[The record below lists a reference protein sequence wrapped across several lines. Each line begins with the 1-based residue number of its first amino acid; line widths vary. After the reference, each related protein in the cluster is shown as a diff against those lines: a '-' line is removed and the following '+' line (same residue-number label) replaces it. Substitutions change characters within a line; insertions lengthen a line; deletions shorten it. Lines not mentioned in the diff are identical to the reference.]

1 MKGPSDADR
10 VRRRRILRVLGAVGT
25 VGVAGCLGDD
35 GDESDDDT
43 GTDDSGDDD
52 PETTDDGDEPDDTT
66 DDDSEEG
73 PDDSDDT
80 ADDEDPDDSEDAE
93 DLLPSEVDFEPEEGW
108 NDDHHD
114 VEVPDEP
121 GTMIAVIGDE
131 RIELTTLPDAPCVGG
146 PLDEESYDETI
157 EADEW
162 SNDPFFNALAGF
174 GTEEGEGE
182 FPDDVAIAVIQSFVV
197 PEMGTLEL
205 LRRDSIEVTVR
216 GDATN
221 VFGFEYRE
229 GPDGTVEEDLPAG
242 TTAGAVVDEPM
253 IRWGRDGVVTAV
265 GEIPD
270 EAADESDVP
279 PGPFEIG
286 FRCEEG

>member
-1 MKGPSDADR
+1 MTITTDGEG
-10 VRRRRILRVLGAVGT
+10 VRRRGILRVLGGGGVVGL
-25 VGVAGCLGDD
+25 AGCVGDD
-35 GDESDDDT
+35 GDDAGADDS
-43 GTDDSGDDD
+43 TDDPGDDD
-52 PETTDDGDEPDDTT
+52 PETTDDRDDPDDTT
-66 DDDSEEG
+66 EDHSDSDGTTDDE
-73 PDDSDDT
+73 DSDD
-80 ADDEDPDDSEDAE
+80 PDDTAE
-93 DLLPSEVDFEPEEGW
+93 DVADLPPSEIDFEPEDGW

-131 RIELTTLPDAPCVGG
+131 RIELTSLPDAPCVGG

-174 GTEEGEGE
+174 ATGEGEGE
-182 FPDDVAIAVIQSFVV
+182 FPDDVAIAVIQKFVV

-205 LRRDSIEVTVR
+205 LRRDSIEITVR
-216 GDATN
+216 GDAPNT
-221 VFGFEYRE
+221 FHFEYRE
-229 GPDGTVEEDLPAG
+229 RTDGTVEDDLPPDSLG
-242 TTAGAVVDEPM
+242 DGVVNEPM

-286 FRCEEG
+286 FRCDES